1 MASPTIPKTS
11 AMTDAPTPA
20 ARKPPLRTLAIVGA
34 AIVAVS
40 AAPIITLSHFGLSA
54 EMFADDGDQTLRA
67 AGYAFSIWGLIYLGL
82 LAFAVWQAL
91 PKTPE
96 TPALAAVGWPSM
108 LAMTG
113 CAAWLVAAALDAKLA
128 TVAIIVV
135 AALAAIS
142 GLLKAAPLKSG
153 LGVAGQRLVFWPL
166 GMLAGWLTIASAINL
181 LTVLTAYGVITGAT
195 AAAWA
200 TFGIAGVVVIALG
213 VLWRLRHLA
222 YGLPIAW
229 GLAAVWVAERS
240 AKPPVALA
248 AAIGAAI
255 VLTASLAAGIRKRT

>member
-1 MASPTIPKTS
+1 
-11 AMTDAPTPA
+11 
-20 ARKPPLRTLAIVGA
+20 
-34 AIVAVS
+34 
-40 AAPIITLSHFGLSA
+40 
-54 EMFADDGDQTLRA
+54 
-67 AGYAFSIWGLIYLGL
+67 
-82 LAFAVWQAL
+82 
-91 PKTPE
+91 
-96 TPALAAVGWPSM
+96 
-108 LAMTG
+108 
-113 CAAWLVAAALDAKLA
+113 
-128 TVAIIVV
+128 
-135 AALAAIS
+135 
-142 GLLKAAPLKSG
+142 
-153 LGVAGQRLVFWPL
+153 
-166 GMLAGWLTIASAINL
+166 MLAGWLTIASAINL